1 MYPRA
6 RCAWHRRS
14 RRVGGHQRSRSQP
27 QYTLLKININ
37 RVTSAIFHEP
47 CVHGTY
53 RPTRARPV
61 TQFRR
66 RSWHLWHRTSS
77 CAPWFMP
84 GSEKSKSHCTN
95 FTGATLTRPRPSW
108 SHRLHACPEPL
119 KACID
124 DQLPRHSG
132 HVKYPFRLLLA
143 HSSRMRALGF
153 HGRPE
158 LLVERCFH
166 GRPQSHPSSRIR
178 LKLCRKLSSLSV
190 CSHFSCSQRARG
202 ALHVGLK
209 VR

>member
-1 MYPRA
+1 MVASFA
-6 RCAWHRRS
+6 RLFVA
-14 RRVGGHQRSRSQP
+14 
-27 QYTLLKININ
+27 LK
-37 RVTSAIFHEP
+37 
-47 CVHGTY
+47 
-53 RPTRARPV
+53 
-61 TQFRR
+61 
-66 RSWHLWHRTSS
+66 S
-77 CAPWFMP
+77 CF
-84 GSEKSKSHCTN
+84 
-95 FTGATLTRPRPSW
+95 
-108 SHRLHACPEPL
+108 
-119 KACID
+119 D

-178 LKLCRKLSSLSV
+178 LKLCTKLSSLSV

-209 VR
+209 VRWPSHENARVMRSCSRDRGACTCRSDVSRGVCHCLRGGRRVGPFGTADPPCRSDGTPDPLPSSRTRSSTGFGRWRTQSGRSTDRRACQL